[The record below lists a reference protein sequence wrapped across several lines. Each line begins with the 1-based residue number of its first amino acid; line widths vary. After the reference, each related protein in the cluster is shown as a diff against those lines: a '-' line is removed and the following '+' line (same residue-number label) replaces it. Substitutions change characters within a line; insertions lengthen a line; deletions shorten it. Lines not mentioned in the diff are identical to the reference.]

1 MDQLHTAIR
10 PLCERVAFL
19 ACLVIAVVLAGCKSR
34 TATIS
39 AARVERSGI
48 SDTQKKL
55 QNCTKLLMDSM
66 QKPSAPFHFSYK
78 AQENINPKFP
88 MDKTAKPEVG
98 PVELE
103 ADISPDEID
112 IASVRGGKKTERK
125 VMKTDPGGLAL
136 AQLDLI
142 GPTTSTG
149 ILLAFGQLA
158 ARPSGPDSV
167 GGVAADKYDF
177 DTSAATG
184 TNRAALDIAK
194 SMLTNIQNTQ
204 GTVWLEKASG
214 RLVKFN
220 INADYADKNGNS
232 WKEHYEGEVT
242 PK

>member
-1 MDQLHTAIR
+1 M
-10 PLCERVAFL
+10 
-19 ACLVIAVVLAGCKSR
+19 
-34 TATIS
+34 
-39 AARVERSGI
+39 
-48 SDTQKKL
+48 SDTQTKL
-55 QNCTKLLMDSM
+55 TNCTKLLMDSM
-66 QKPSAPFHFSYK
+66 EKPSAPFHFSYK
-78 AQENINPKFP
+78 AQENINPKYP

-112 IASVRGGKKTERK
+112 TTAVRGGKKTESK
-125 VMKTDPGGLAL
+125 VKKTDAGGLAL
-136 AQLDLI
+136 AQLELI

-158 ARPSGPDSV
+158 ARPSGSDSV

-177 DTSAATG
+177 DTSTAVG

-204 GTVWLEKASG
+204 GTVWLEKTSG
-214 RLVKFN
+214 KLVKFN

>member
-1 MDQLHTAIR
+1 MDKTLTAIR
-10 PLCERVAFL
+10 PLPERLAFL
-19 ACLVIAVVLAGCKSR
+19 ACLVITVLLAGCKSR
-34 TATIS
+34 TPNIS

-66 QKPSAPFHFSYK
+66 EKPNAPFHFSYK
-78 AQENINPKFP
+78 AQENINPKYP

-103 ADISPDEID
+103 SDISPDEID
-112 IASVRGGKKTERK
+112 TTDVRGGKKNEHK
-125 VMKTDPGGLAL
+125 VKKTDPGGLAL

-158 ARPSGPDSV
+158 ARPSGSDSV
-167 GGVAADKYDF
+167 GSVAADKFDF
-177 DTSAATG
+177 DTSTATG

-204 GTVWLEKASG
+204 GTVWLEKATG
-214 RLVKFN
+214 KLVKWN